1 MSEIGRRGL
10 LKVIGSVPLAG
21 FVRSEAEAVP
31 AATVAEAAKAATP
44 RGKGFVPQFF
54 TAHEYATVRELAEAV
69 IPKDE
74 RSGGA
79 TEAGVPEFMD
89 FMMVDPLESPRIREE
104 RQTAMRGGLSWLD
117 LECGDRYGKSF
128 VDCAG
133 DERRAVLDDI
143 AWPEKARPEHQQG
156 AHFFSA
162 FRDLT
167 ASGFWSSRIGI
178 EDLQY
183 QGNTYVAEWKG
194 CPAEALNHLG
204 LKDA

>member
-10 LKVIGSVPLAG
+10 LKVLGSVPLAG
-21 FVRSEAEAVP
+21 LVRADAQAAAAP
-31 AATVAEAAKAATP
+31 AAVSRAAGSGKA
-44 RGKGFVPQFF
+44 FVPQFF
-54 TAHEYATVRELAEAV
+54 TAHEYATVRELAQIV

-79 TEAGVPEFMD
+79 VEAGVPEFMD
-89 FMMVDPLESPRIREE
+89 FMMLDPLESPRIRQD

-117 LECGDRYGKSF
+117 HECADRYAKPF
-128 VDCAG
+128 VDCSDA
-133 DERRAVLDDI
+133 ERRAVLDDV
-143 AWPEKARPEHQQG
+143 AWPEKARPEHAQG

-183 QGNTYVAEWKG
+183 LGNTYLAEWKG
-194 CPAEALNHLG
+194 CPPEVLERLGVKEA
-204 LKDA
+204 

>member
-21 FVRSEAEAVP
+21 FVHAEAEAAP
-31 AATVAEAAKAATP
+31 AAAVAETAKAAKP

-54 TAHEYATVRELAEAV
+54 TEHEYATVRELAAAV
-69 IPKDE
+69 LPKDE

-79 TEAGVPEFMD
+79 VEAGVPEFMD
-89 FMMVDPLESPRIREE
+89 FMMVDPLESPRIRQE
-104 RQTAMRGGLSWLD
+104 RQTAMRGGLAWLD
-117 LECGDRYGKSF
+117 FECGDRYGKTF
-128 VDCAG
+128 VECTLE
-133 DERRAVLDDI
+133 ERKAALDDI
-143 AWPEKARPEHQQG
+143 AWPEKARPEHEQG

-178 EDLQY
+178 EDLQF
-183 QGNTYVAEWKG
+183 QGNTYVAEWNG
-194 CPAEALNHLG
+194 CPGEVLKRLG
-204 LKDA
+204 LDDA